1 MGRGYLRIPLFLY
14 LNNVIIV
21 LLVLTTNKETP
32 KIKTPRFLTAIS
44 MVFLP
49 LLFALPA
56 SATTM
61 TLQEAQAALVVAQ
74 QEVIDAT
81 ASLQTAS
88 EAVLAATTTRDTA
101 QIEYNEALVAWE
113 ATRVTIPGTTS
124 TGSQNVVLNGN
135 FNDASNWTNIGMGS
149 NDTII
154 NSSIPRVYNGV
165 LIGSYIYH
173 FVLQTGNFPSPTRQ
187 VTFSYDMSNNNFN
200 DGNRPQADGYRVEF
214 RTYNASNQ
222 RLNYY
227 DTGNRTD
234 TFPWTNFTATYNLTD
249 DAVRWDIG
257 FRMVDNGFWN
267 GNFAG
272 SIDNVSLVTQVTTTS
287 PETYSYGEAE
297 TTAKNSAYQVL
308 GLAQTSL
315 SLATAEKSSAETRLA
330 TANAEVIRL
339 TQLVAD
345 LTPHLDA
352 PTNLVATIVGDNVEL
367 SWSAPNPSLSGVTPE
382 RYGVFWS
389 TTNFTQNGWAVA
401 STTTSITIPLSTLYS
416 TAPQGSTF
424 QFAIRADNDTLSI
437 YSDRSTY
444 ASVTTEVPPWWQI
457 QFWEGETVTISA
469 PEGFKFGTP
478 VAWYGSPTDPTCG
491 ATVSDILNE
500 IINGRTTAT
509 FSADNGLFGDPCGGV
524 VKVLRLSTPVDRVI
538 VPTPTPTPTE
548 TPVIIVP
555 EPTPSPQPEPTVDP
569 TPEPEETVE
578 PTPEPTVPPTEEP
591 TPSPSPSEE
600 PTEEPTENVV
610 DPTPEPEPEPTPEE
624 STEPELLEQEAV
636 EEIENLVSIDPESL
650 TEAQVEE
657 LTTAAMVVFETA
669 EQGSEAYNQALEA
682 LAAVAEADDPKIPE
696 ELAAIPLLGD
706 AAGAALEVLNNL
718 GNVGADMA
726 PAVREE
732 AEKTII
738 ASVIATGAAVQATV
752 AAATAAATT
761 ATSTSGTSSGGGGGA
776 SGGSS
781 GGGTNRK
788 VK

>member
-1 MGRGYLRIPLFLY
+1 M
-14 LNNVIIV
+14 
-21 LLVLTTNKETP
+21 
-32 KIKTPRFLTAIS
+32 KTPRFLAAVS
-44 MVFLP
+44 LAMSS
-49 LLFALPA
+49 LFFGMPA
-56 SATTM
+56 SATEI
-61 TLQEAQAALVVAQ
+61 TLEQAQAALVLAQ
-74 QEVIDAT
+74 QEVLDAT
-81 ASLQTAS
+81 AALQTAS
-88 EAVLAATTTRDTA
+88 EAVLTATTTRDTA
-101 QIEYNEALVAWE
+101 QLEYNEALAEWE

-124 TGSQNVVLNGN
+124 TGNQNVVLNGN

-149 NDTII
+149 NNTIL
-154 NSSIPRVYNGV
+154 NSNIPRVYNGV
-165 LIGSYIYH
+165 LIGSYNYD
-173 FVLQTGNFPSPTRQ
+173 FVLQVGNFPNPTRQ
-187 VTFSYDMSNNNFN
+187 FTFSYDMSNNNNN
-200 DGNRPQADGYRVEF
+200 DGARPQADGYRVEF
-214 RTYNASNQ
+214 RTYNAAGQ

-227 DTGNRTD
+227 DTGNRTN
-234 TFPWTNFTATYNLTD
+234 TFPWTNFTTTYNLTD

-272 SIDNVSLVTQVTTTS
+272 SIDNVSLVTQVTTTL

-308 GLAQTSL
+308 GSAQTSL
-315 SLATAEKSSAETRLA
+315 SLATLTKSSAETRLA
-330 TANAEVIRL
+330 NANAEVVRL
-339 TQLVAD
+339 TQLVSD

-352 PTNLVATIVGDNVEL
+352 PTNLVANIVGDNVEL
-367 SWSAPNPSLSGVTPE
+367 SWSAPNPNLSGVTPE

-401 STTTSITIPLSTLYS
+401 STTTSMTIPLSTLYS

-424 QFAIRADNDTLSI
+424 QFAIRADNDTLRI

-457 QFWEGETVTISA
+457 QFWEGEAVTISA

-491 ATVSDILNE
+491 ATVSDVLNE

-591 TPSPSPSEE
+591 TPAPTPSEE

-610 DPTPEPEPEPTPEE
+610 DPTPEPEPSQTPEPE
-624 STEPELLEQEAV
+624 PEPELSVEEEVSEAV
-636 EEIENLVSIDPESL
+636 SEIENLIETAPEDL
-650 TEAQVEE
+650 TDAQVEQLVE
-657 LTTAAMVVFETA
+657 AAMVVFETA
-669 EQGSEAYNQALEA
+669 EQGSPAYEQALEA
-682 LAAVAEADDPKIPE
+682 LAVAADADDPEISA

-726 PAVREE
+726 PTVREE

-738 ASVIATGAAVQATV
+738 ASVIATGAAVNATV
-752 AAATAAATT
+752 AAATAAAST
-761 ATSTSGTSSGGGGGA
+761 TSTSGGSAGGGGGA

>member
-1 MGRGYLRIPLFLY
+1 
-14 LNNVIIV
+14 
-21 LLVLTTNKETP
+21 
-32 KIKTPRFLTAIS
+32 

-49 LLFALPA
+49 LLFAMPA

-101 QIEYNEALVAWE
+101 QIEYNEALAEWE

-149 NDTII
+149 NNTIL
-154 NSSIPRVYNGV
+154 NSNIPRVYNGV
-165 LIGSYIYH
+165 LIGSYNYD
-173 FVLQTGNFPSPTRQ
+173 FVLQVGNFPNPTRQ
-187 VTFSYDMSNNNFN
+187 FTFSYDMSNNNNN
-200 DGNRPQADGYRVEF
+200 DGARPQADGYRVEF
-214 RTYNASNQ
+214 RTYNAAGQ

-227 DTGNRTD
+227 DTGNRTN
-234 TFPWTNFTATYNLTD
+234 TFPWTNFTTTYNLTD
-249 DAVRWDIG
+249 EAVRWDIG

-315 SLATAEKSSAETRLA
+315 SLATAEKSLAETRLA

-339 TQLVAD
+339 TQLVVD

-367 SWSAPNPSLSGVTPE
+367 SWSAPASNLSGVQVE
-382 RYGVFWS
+382 RYAIMWS
-389 TTNFTQNGWAVA
+389 TTNFTENGWAWA
-401 STTTSITIPLSTLYS
+401 HDQTSISIPLNILGSTGGL
-416 TAPQGSTF
+416 GNTF
-424 QFAIRADNDTLSI
+424 QFAIRADNDTLRI

-444 ASVTTEVPPWWQI
+444 ASVTTEVPPWWQV

-624 STEPELLEQEAV
+624 PTESELLEQEAV

-657 LTTAAMVVFETA
+657 LTAAALVVFETA

-682 LAAVAEADDPKIPE
+682 LAAVAEADDPNIPE

-726 PAVREE
+726 PVVREE

-752 AAATAAATT
+752 AAATAAAATT
-761 ATSTSGTSSGGGGGA
+761 TSTSGTSSGGGGGA

>member
-1 MGRGYLRIPLFLY
+1 
-14 LNNVIIV
+14 
-21 LLVLTTNKETP
+21 
-32 KIKTPRFLTAIS
+32 
-44 MVFLP
+44 
-49 LLFALPA
+49 
-56 SATTM
+56 
-61 TLQEAQAALVVAQ
+61 
-74 QEVIDAT
+74 
-81 ASLQTAS
+81 
-88 EAVLAATTTRDTA
+88 
-101 QIEYNEALVAWE
+101 
-113 ATRVTIPGTTS
+113 
-124 TGSQNVVLNGN
+124 
-135 FNDASNWTNIGMGS
+135 
-149 NDTII
+149 
-154 NSSIPRVYNGV
+154 
-165 LIGSYIYH
+165 
-173 FVLQTGNFPSPTRQ
+173 
-187 VTFSYDMSNNNFN
+187 
-200 DGNRPQADGYRVEF
+200 
-214 RTYNASNQ
+214 
-222 RLNYY
+222 
-227 DTGNRTD
+227 
-234 TFPWTNFTATYNLTD
+234 
-249 DAVRWDIG
+249 
-257 FRMVDNGFWN
+257 
-267 GNFAG
+267 
-272 SIDNVSLVTQVTTTS
+272 VTTTS
-287 PETYSYGEAE
+287 SETYSYGEAE

-367 SWSAPNPSLSGVTPE
+367 SWFAPASNLSGVQVE
-382 RYGVFWS
+382 RYAIMWS
-389 TTNFTQNGWAVA
+389 TTNFTENGWAWA
-401 STTTSITIPLSTLYS
+401 HDQTSISIPLNILGSTGGL
-416 TAPQGSTF
+416 GNTF
-424 QFAIRADNDTLSI
+424 QFAIRADNDTLRI
-437 YSDRSTY
+437 YSDRSSF
-444 ASVTTEVPPWWQI
+444 ASVTTEAPPWWQV
-457 QFWEGETVTISA
+457 QFWEGEAVTISA

-624 STEPELLEQEAV
+624 PTESELLEQEAV

-657 LTTAAMVVFETA
+657 LTAAAMVVFETA

-682 LAAVAEADDPKIPE
+682 LATVAEADDPNLPE

-726 PAVREE
+726 PTVREE

-752 AAATAAATT
+752 AAATAAAATT
-761 ATSTSGTSSGGGGGA
+761 TSTSGTSSGGGGGA

-781 GGGTNRK
+781 GGGANRK

>member
-1 MGRGYLRIPLFLY
+1 
-14 LNNVIIV
+14 
-21 LLVLTTNKETP
+21 
-32 KIKTPRFLTAIS
+32 
-44 MVFLP
+44 
-49 LLFALPA
+49 
-56 SATTM
+56 
-61 TLQEAQAALVVAQ
+61 
-74 QEVIDAT
+74 
-81 ASLQTAS
+81 
-88 EAVLAATTTRDTA
+88 
-101 QIEYNEALVAWE
+101 
-113 ATRVTIPGTTS
+113 
-124 TGSQNVVLNGN
+124 
-135 FNDASNWTNIGMGS
+135 
-149 NDTII
+149 
-154 NSSIPRVYNGV
+154 
-165 LIGSYIYH
+165 
-173 FVLQTGNFPSPTRQ
+173 
-187 VTFSYDMSNNNFN
+187 MSNNNFN

-367 SWSAPNPSLSGVTPE
+367 SWSAPNPNLSGVTPE

-401 STTTSITIPLSTLYS
+401 STTTSITLPLSTLYS

-424 QFAIRADNDTLSI
+424 QFAIRADNDTLRI

-457 QFWEGETVTISA
+457 QFWEGEAVTISA

-624 STEPELLEQEAV
+624 PTESELLEQEAV

-657 LTTAAMVVFETA
+657 LTAAAMVVFETA

-682 LAAVAEADDPKIPE
+682 LAAVAEADDPNLPE

>member
-1 MGRGYLRIPLFLY
+1 M
-14 LNNVIIV
+14 
-21 LLVLTTNKETP
+21 
-32 KIKTPRFLTAIS
+32 
-44 MVFLP
+44 
-49 LLFALPA
+49 
-56 SATTM
+56 
-61 TLQEAQAALVVAQ
+61 
-74 QEVIDAT
+74 
-81 ASLQTAS
+81 
-88 EAVLAATTTRDTA
+88 
-101 QIEYNEALVAWE
+101 
-113 ATRVTIPGTTS
+113 
-124 TGSQNVVLNGN
+124 
-135 FNDASNWTNIGMGS
+135 
-149 NDTII
+149 
-154 NSSIPRVYNGV
+154 
-165 LIGSYIYH
+165 
-173 FVLQTGNFPSPTRQ
+173 
-187 VTFSYDMSNNNFN
+187 
-200 DGNRPQADGYRVEF
+200 
-214 RTYNASNQ
+214 
-222 RLNYY
+222 
-227 DTGNRTD
+227 
-234 TFPWTNFTATYNLTD
+234 
-249 DAVRWDIG
+249 
-257 FRMVDNGFWN
+257 
-267 GNFAG
+267 
-272 SIDNVSLVTQVTTTS
+272 
-287 PETYSYGEAE
+287 
-297 TTAKNSAYQVL
+297 
-308 GLAQTSL
+308 
-315 SLATAEKSSAETRLA
+315 
-330 TANAEVIRL
+330 
-339 TQLVAD
+339 
-345 LTPHLDA
+345 
-352 PTNLVATIVGDNVEL
+352 
-367 SWSAPNPSLSGVTPE
+367 
-382 RYGVFWS
+382 WS
-389 TTNFTQNGWAVA
+389 TTNFTENGWGWAH
-401 STTTSITIPLSTLYS
+401 SQTSVSIPLSVLDS
-416 TAPQGSTF
+416 AGGLGNTF
-424 QFAIRADNDTLSI
+424 QFAIRADNDTLGI
-437 YSDRSTY
+437 YSDRSSF
-444 ASVTTEVPPWWQI
+444 ASVTTEAPPWWQL
-457 QFWEGETVTISA
+457 QFWENESVTITA

-500 IINGRTTAT
+500 IVNGRTTAT

-524 VKVLRLSTPVDRVI
+524 VKVLRLSTPVDRI
-538 VPTPTPTPTE
+538 IIPTPTPSPTE

-578 PTPEPTVPPTEEP
+578 PTPEPTIPPTEEP